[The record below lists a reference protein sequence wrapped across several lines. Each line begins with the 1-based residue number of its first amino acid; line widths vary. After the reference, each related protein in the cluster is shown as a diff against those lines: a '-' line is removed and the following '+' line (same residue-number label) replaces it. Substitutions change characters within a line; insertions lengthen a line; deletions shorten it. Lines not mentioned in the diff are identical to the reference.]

1 MTESIALPPPQAAES
16 AMRCRIFKQ
25 TLTLSERLSQ
35 FAQRGREQAQTMK
48 PGKARDD
55 VLQKVRQAEVAVH
68 VDGWLSGSGVL
79 LPG

>member
-1 MTESIALPPPQAAES
+1 V
-16 AMRCRIFKQ
+16 RYRIFKQ

-35 FAQRGREQAQTMK
+35 FAQRGRDQAQTMK
-48 PGKARDD
+48 PGKAGDD

-68 VDGWLSGSGVL
+68 VDKWLSGSGVL

>member
-1 MTESIALPPPQAAES
+1 
-16 AMRCRIFKQ
+16 
-25 TLTLSERLSQ
+25 
-35 FAQRGREQAQTMK
+35 MK

-68 VDGWLSGSGVL
+68 VDEWLSGSGVL